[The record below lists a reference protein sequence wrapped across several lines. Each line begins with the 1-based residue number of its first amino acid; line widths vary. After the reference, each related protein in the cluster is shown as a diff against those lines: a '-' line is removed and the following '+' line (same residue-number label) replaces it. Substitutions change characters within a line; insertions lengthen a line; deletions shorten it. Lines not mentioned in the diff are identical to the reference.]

1 MKKQET
7 THSRLEAVVA
17 NLYDAATM
25 LKMVRMSGDPAV
37 NAETFADIELGIDTL
52 NQLVVKTMAL
62 DGIRPKPR
70 RPRWY
75 DGILAVIQS

>member
-1 MKKQET
+1 MKTET
-7 THSRLEAVVA
+7 THKRLEAVVA

-25 LKMVRMSGDPAV
+25 IKMIRMSGDPAV
-37 NAETFADIELGIDTL
+37 DPMTFADIELGIDSL
-52 NQLVVKTMAL
+52 NQLVVKAMSL

-75 DGILAVIQS
+75 DGLLAVIQL

>member
-1 MKKQET
+1 MKIET
-7 THSRLEAVVA
+7 THKRLETVVA

-25 LKMVRMSGDPAV
+25 IKMIRMSGDPAV
-37 NAETFADIELGIDTL
+37 DAETFADIELGIDAL
-52 NQLVVKTMAL
+52 NQLVVKAMAL

-75 DGILAVIQS
+75 DGLLAALQH

>member
-1 MKKQET
+1 MKTET
-7 THSRLEAVVA
+7 THKRLESVVA

-25 LKMVRMSGDPAV
+25 IKMIRMSGDPAV
-37 NAETFADIELGIDTL
+37 DAETFADIELGIDAL
-52 NQLVVKTMAL
+52 NQLVVKAMAL

-75 DGILAVIQS
+75 DGLLAALQH